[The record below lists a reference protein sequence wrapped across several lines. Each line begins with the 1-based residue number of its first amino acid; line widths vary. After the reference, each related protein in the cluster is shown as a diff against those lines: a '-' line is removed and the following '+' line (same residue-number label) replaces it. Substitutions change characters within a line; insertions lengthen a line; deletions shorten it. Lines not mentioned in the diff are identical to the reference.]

1 MALAGVQLLQSWAMA
16 VGVEGTTMFGFEFIV
31 NELKKQSFMVQ
42 VVKTLKHY
50 TDAVLGVAISAISIA
65 VAAARMPELAVRAVR
80 VIGSYGVYK
89 ALNKLA
95 RREPSVV
102 ITATDTV
109 EVINLDAN
117 KTVEVWMDG
126 SKVSFATAP
135 TTDANGNASITLPSA
150 LSAGVHKIMVNTGF
164 RAAFTEQYIS

>member
-1 MALAGVQLLQSWAMA
+1 MALAGAQLLQSWAMA
-16 VGVEGTTMFGFEFIV
+16 VGVEGVTMFGFEFV
-31 NELKKQSFMVQ
+31 VSELKKQSFMAQ
-42 VVKTLKHY
+42 VIKTLKHY

-102 ITATDTV
+102 LTDTSTV
-109 EVINLDAN
+109 SVINLDPN
-117 KTVEVWMDG
+117 KAVEVWVDG

-135 TTDANGNASITLPSA
+135 TTDGNGNATITLPSA
-150 LSAGVHKIMVNTGF
+150 LAAGTHKVMVNTGF

>member
-1 MALAGVQLLQSWAMA
+1 MALAGAQLLQSWAMA

-31 NELKKQSFMVQ
+31 SELKKQSFMVG
-42 VVKTLKHY
+42 VIKTLKHY

-89 ALNKLA
+89 ALNKLT

-102 ITATDTV
+102 LTDTSTV
-109 EVINLDAN
+109 DVINLDAN
-117 KTVEVWMDG
+117 KTVEVWVDG
-126 SKVSFATAP
+126 SKVSFGTAP
-135 TTDANGNASITLPSA
+135 TTDASGKASITLPSA
-150 LSAGVHKIMVNTGF
+150 LAAGAHQVLVHTGF
-164 RAAFTEQYIS
+164 KAAFTYQYIS